1 MTGGYTGVAYGFL
14 DSTELLRD
22 GENQWT
28 YSGQL
33 PSYRYALKGATV
45 NNKVIVTG
53 TIPTGYDSE
62 AGQWI
67 ELGRLQTARR
77 DH

>member
-53 TIPTGYDSE
+53 IPYPPMCMYDRGFIFTIT
-62 AGQWI
+62 
-67 ELGRLQTARR
+67 
-77 DH
+77 